1 MTAKSGFMSLKRKR
15 LIFYICGVS
24 LPLAQ
29 FAIMYVWVNFSSFG
43 LAFMSYSSI
52 DERYSFVGLKNIADA
67 FEFLFT
73 TDYMQVALL
82 RGVLLYFLGILL
94 TPLEYLW
101 SFYVA
106 KKYRFS
112 KFIFTVT
119 YIPGIISGMVMAII
133 YKNFISDTLVDV
145 IYKLSGTEIEDPLS
159 SGNVTV
165 MFLSIW
171 LTRFIGMGPSI
182 VIVGT
187 MSSSVSP
194 EVVDAAK
201 IDGCTPFKEFLH
213 IYFPLIFPVL
223 QVFIVLGI
231 PGILTSDIGLFL
243 YYGEYADSRLW
254 TLGYYM
260 TLLSVRASKSGTLTD
275 LAGYGMALTIITI
288 PLVLGGRAL
297 LNKWGSKYD

>member
-260 TLLSVRASKSGTLTD
+260 TLLSVRASKSGT
-275 LAGYGMALTIITI
+275 
-288 PLVLGGRAL
+288 
-297 LNKWGSKYD
+297 